1 MVSLIRK
8 TGPSLIMKVISLDN
22 GKNSTGVARG
32 SNFSESG
39 SSENLLGERVP
50 PVVNGTAGGVDGIQK
65 EKKPPV
71 PPSRAPTTSLSRP
84 KSVRPLIAGESSTWL
99 WRENY
104 AL

>member
-1 MVSLIRK
+1 
-8 TGPSLIMKVISLDN
+8 MKVISLDN
-22 GKNSTGVARG
+22 SKDSTGN
-32 SNFSESG
+32 NFSKSG

-50 PVVNGTAGGVDGIQK
+50 PVMNGTAGGVDGIQK

-71 PPSRAPTTSLSRP
+71 PSRAPTTSLTRP
-84 KSVRPLIAGESSTWL
+84 KSVRPQIAGESSTWL